1 MLEVVAV
8 QYFVV
13 VKSDQFEVVVAVVEY
28 AQPAAVDFEY
38 DAGLSFQVELQL
50 LWALLEHYSLL
61 KLVVVV
67 QHLRLNFSQ
76 LQQQNTLGVYLVVL
90 LPK

>member
-1 MLEVVAV
+1 VLEVVAV

-13 VKSDQFEVVVAVVEY
+13 VKSDQFEVAVAVAEY
-28 AQPAAVDFEY
+28 APPAAVDLGH
-38 DAGLSFQVELQL
+38 DAGLSFQVELQQP
-50 LWALLEHYSLL
+50 WAVLEHYLLL

-76 LQQQNTLGVYLVVL
+76 L
-90 LPK
+90 